1 MVRSRKKA
9 KSKSSRA
16 GLQFPV
22 SRIMKRL
29 RNGRYAH
36 RFAQGAPIFLAAVLE
51 YLSAE
56 VLELGGNATRDAR
69 RKRII
74 PRDLQLAVRSDE
86 ELAKL
91 LDNCT
96 FPSSG
101 VLPSIHVALIQG
113 QKQNQLKAL
122 KSGNTPKSPK
132 SPRKESSTPKKKK
145 SPTSSSSSSTNN
157 SNNTETS
164 SNTDSSTN
172 PTSPNS
178 NSQLHWQ
185 YFDGGWKSYSK
196 EADRVVEEAYQDYV
210 KNPGCYDVRAIRSGQ
225 WMYQVDF
232 VNMKQT
238 NIQHE
243 AHKVRD
249 IRRV

>member
-1 MVRSRKKA
+1 
-9 KSKSSRA
+9 
-16 GLQFPV
+16 
-22 SRIMKRL
+22 MKRL
-29 RNGRYAH
+29 RTGKYAN

-113 QKQNQLKAL
+113 QKQSQLKAL

-132 SPRKESSTPKKKK
+132 SPNSKELSTPTPKKKK
-145 SPTSSSSSSTNN
+145 STPSSSSSTPSTNNN
-157 SNNTETS
+157 SESSLSSES
-164 SNTDSSTN
+164 SNTN
-172 PTSPNS
+172 PTSPS
-178 NSQLHWQ
+178 NNQTHWQ
-185 YFDGGWKSYSK
+185 YFDGIWKHYSR
-196 EADRVVEEAYQDYV
+196 EADRVVEEAYQDYL
-210 KNPGCYDVRAIRSGQ
+210 KNPGCFDVRAIKSGQ

-243 AHKVRD
+243 SHKVRD